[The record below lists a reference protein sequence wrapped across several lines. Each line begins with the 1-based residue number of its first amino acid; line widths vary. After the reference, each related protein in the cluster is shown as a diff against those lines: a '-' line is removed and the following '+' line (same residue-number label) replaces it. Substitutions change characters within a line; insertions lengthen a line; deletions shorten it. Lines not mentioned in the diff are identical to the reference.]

1 MLCCAVLCCAVL
13 QALTIHE
20 ASDASGKLWCPLEE
34 LLTLTKLTALTK
46 LQPGGQVTSY
56 TPHIVRDPLI
66 EPVVCMPV
74 DLFTGFAPVFAS
86 SLPCILDALSI
97 QQKGGA
103 GEVFNRANLSSL
115 ASLTTLTR
123 LDLVGHAP
131 GMVRCSL
138 AKFNQL
144 PCGLDPMDPDHNF
157 SAVVGS
163 RWGVVWDV
171 CPPELAEVLRQLKY
185 LSELEMRG
193 LRLAHN
199 RFDFNSDTVF
209 KEGVAVG
216 VTMLPVVEAVA
227 SLPCLTSLSFS
238 DVLLGPAAVGIKPAV
253 HLRALQL
260 HECFVDD
267 CCLCGLLLGDFGSRN
282 SLTKLDLSRD
292 MTQYGDLSASP
303 ALTDVSLE
311 AIGRG
316 LPVLQWLS
324 LRNHRGVS
332 VEALQQLAEQ
342 HEGQLEILHDGYEW
356 MTKRSLDDC
365 VDQPYDG
372 PGYWDEEEDEG
383 EDDWDAYPDDY

>member
-1 MLCCAVLCCAVL
+1 MCCAVL
-13 QALTIHE
+13 QALVIHE
-20 ASDASGKLWCPLEE
+20 ATDASGKLWCPLEE
-34 LLTLTKLTALTK
+34 LLTLTNLTALTK

-66 EPVVCMPV
+66 GPVVWMPV

-103 GEVFNRANLSSL
+103 GEVFDRANLSSL
-115 ASLTTLTR
+115 ASLTTMTR

-185 LSELEMRG
+185 LSVLEMRD

-216 VTMLPVVEAVA
+216 ATMLPVVEAVA

-238 DVLLGPAAVGIKPAV
+238 NVLLGPAAVGVKSAA

-267 CCLCGLLLGDFGSRN
+267 VCLCVLLEGGFGSRD

-303 ALTDVSLE
+303 ALTDIILE

-324 LRNHRGVS
+324 VRNHWGVS
-332 VEALQQLAEQ
+332 VEALQTLVQLRD
-342 HEGQLEILHDGYEW
+342 GQLEIVHDGYESV
-356 MTKRSLDDC
+356 TRGPLDDGI
-365 VDQPYDG
+365 DQPCDH
-372 PGYWDEEEDEG
+372 PGFWDEEDEDEE